1 MWPNY
6 KIKKDQEKYV
16 ICKNDRPLY
25 LPCKLVKK
33 KRVEFDTEHEAQ
45 KYIED
50 VARLMQNGEEY
61 LERF

>member
-1 MWPNY
+1 MNTY
-6 KIKKDQEKYV
+6 KS
-16 ICKNDRPLY
+16 KNALH
-25 LPCKLVKK
+25 LPCKMMKK
-33 KRVEFDTEHEAQ
+33 KRVEFDTKHEAQ

>member
-1 MWPNY
+1 MYRIQQEDGKFVIY
-6 KIKKDQEKYV
+6 KS
-16 ICKNDRPLY
+16 KNALH
-25 LPCKLVKK
+25 LPCKMMKK
-33 KRVEFDTEHEAQ
+33 KRVEFDTKHEAQ